1 MGLKRAWKAL
11 GPGLVTGA
19 SDDDPSGIATYS
31 QAGAGFGLNLL
42 WTALFTYPM
51 MVVVQGMCARIG
63 MVTGKGL
70 AANIKQ
76 HYSRP
81 MLIGVLLIS
90 TPAIILN
97 IGADIAGMGAVTN
110 LVVPSVPSSTFS
122 VFFTVLLAY
131 LLVKLSYR
139 RIAKILKWLCITLL
153 AYILIP
159 FLIGVNWLDVA
170 AATFIPHIDLNASY
184 LLMIVAILGTTI
196 SPYLFF
202 WQTSMEVEE
211 EIEQQIVVDKVIMSD
226 MEVDVRSGMFYTT
239 IVFFFIIL
247 TTGTVLSAEGITQI
261 TTVEEAAHSLRPLA
275 GDLAY
280 GLFALGVIG
289 TGFLA
294 IPVLG
299 GALSYMYAEVF
310 GWSEGLNKKF
320 GEAPGFYLVLLI
332 ALGLGLLIDMFDVD
346 PIQALIATAV
356 LYGVTAPVLIAV
368 ILHLANRKDVLGEY
382 TNSRLQN
389 IIAGITLFVMAACAI
404 GLLVTVI
411 S

>member
-97 IGADIAGMGAVTN
+97 IGADIAGMGAVAN

-139 RIAKILKWLCITLL
+139 RIANILKWLCITLL
-153 AYILIP
+153 SYILIP

-211 EIEQQIVVDKVIMSD
+211 EIEQHIVVDKVILSD
-226 MEVDVRSGMFYTT
+226 MQADVRGGMFYTT

-247 TTGTVLSAEGITQI
+247 STGTVLNSEGITQI
-261 TTVEEAAHSLRPLA
+261 ATVEEAARSLRPLA

-280 GLFALGVIG
+280 GLFALGVVG
-289 TGFLA
+289 TGLLA

-310 GWSEGLNKKF
+310 DWSEGLNKKF
-320 GEAPGFYLVLLI
+320 GDAPGFYLVLLI

-356 LYGVTAPVLIAV
+356 LYGATAPVLIAV
-368 ILHLANRKDVLGEY
+368 ILHISNRKDVLGEY
-382 TNSRLQN
+382 TNTRLQN
-389 IIAGITLFVMAACAI
+389 IVAGITLFVMAACAI
-404 GLLVTVI
+404 GLLATMFV
-411 S
+411 